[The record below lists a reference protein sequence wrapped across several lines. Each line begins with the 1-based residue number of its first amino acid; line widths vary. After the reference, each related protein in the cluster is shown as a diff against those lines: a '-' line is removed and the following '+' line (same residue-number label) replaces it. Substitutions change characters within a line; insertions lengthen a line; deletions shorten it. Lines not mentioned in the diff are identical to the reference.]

1 MFVYVNKVPHTSAAD
16 ATFSPEHDGGIAIT
30 GVGYCRDMLVLIGEV
45 LETLVVD
52 KERMRAGFTR
62 SWTTTS
68 NLADIIVRETGL
80 PFRTAHSVVGRL
92 VRNCIQQ
99 DVLPAGVR
107 SAHVDAAARE
117 VIGRPLELSDQQ
129 VHDALD
135 PWRFIETRVT
145 EGSANPRIVRE
156 ALDDARARLDVER
169 RWLDDFTEQQ
179 TQASEKLDQAITA
192 IVG

>member
-30 GVGYCRDMLVLIGEV
+30 GVGYCQDMLVLIGEV
-45 LETLVVD
+45 LETVVVN
-52 KERMRAGFTR
+52 KERMRAGFMR
-62 SWTTTS
+62 SCTTTS

-80 PFRTAHSVVGRL
+80 PFRTAHAVVGRL

-107 SAHVDAAARE
+107 SDHVDAAAEE
-117 VIGRPLELSDQQ
+117 VTGRPLRLGDEQ
-129 VHDALD
+129 VRDALD

-145 EGSANPRIVRE
+145 EGSANPDIVRQ
-156 ALDDARARLDVER
+156 ALEDARARLQVEQ

-179 TQASEKLDQAITA
+179 ARAREKLDQATA
-192 IVG
+192 AIAG